1 MGSFTQRLNV
11 ICSTGNIPA
20 FVSYEGREYRVCQ
33 IPSRWYT
40 RKARWAEDSRAG
52 RGHSGDVVDYEIWR
66 VQLVRDLNGQ
76 ELTLDL
82 AHYTEP
88 DQWRLIKV
96 HDAPLLDH
104 HEPADFGERPGNVLY
119 ADFTQTV

>member
-20 FVSYEGREYRVCQ
+20 FVSYDGREYRVCQ

-52 RGHSGDVVDYEIWR
+52 CGHSGDLVDYEIWR
-66 VQLVRDLNGQ
+66 VQLVR
-76 ELTLDL
+76 DL

-96 HDAPLLDH
+96 HDAPLLDR
-104 HEPADFGERPGNVLY
+104 EDSADAGERSGTVLY